1 MNNWYFLLLVP
12 SVLWLMQHNIRKRRL
27 LTFLELRGTYHDD
40 KFWLKRYPQYQSE
53 KLMEVISE
61 MSGALGVPQELINPE
76 DKLSEITVNDA
87 LSSDE
92 LDHAALLLVKKYG
105 VNKNE
110 LEKIVTVD
118 DYVRTALES
127 SVRW

>member
-1 MNNWYFLLLVP
+1 
-12 SVLWLMQHNIRKRRL
+12 
-27 LTFLELRGTYHDD
+27 
-40 KFWLKRYPQYQSE
+40 
-53 KLMEVISE
+53 